1 MPFKKTISILGSTG
15 SIGSNTVDILSE
27 NKENFSVCSLASKNN
42 INLLSKQAH
51 VLKPKIVAIQNKNKY
66 KDLRNNLFGKKIKV
80 LAGDEGVIEC
90 TDNKV
95 ELVVAS
101 IVGIAGLKPTLHSIK
116 NCSTLCLANKECL
129 VSAGNFFMNKI
140 SKYKCKLLPLDS
152 EHNAIFQLF
161 DFNK

>member
-101 IVGIAGLKPTLHSIK
+101 IVGIA
-116 NCSTLCLANKECL
+116 
-129 VSAGNFFMNKI
+129 
-140 SKYKCKLLPLDS
+140 
-152 EHNAIFQLF
+152 
-161 DFNK
+161 